1 MTYNSFISDILYHI
15 KEFIKFLLNPDIHN
29 EILEEL
35 GPL

>member
-1 MTYNSFISDILYHI
+1 MYYNIIYNLFYYL